1 MSGMNPA
8 LGLTFMVT
16 TIFIALPSAIKTF
29 NWLGTMWGGKLQV
42 TTPML
47 NAVGFVSLFII
58 GGLSGI
64 FMAATPV
71 DIQIHDTYF
80 IVAHFHYV
88 LAGGSLFGIFGGIY
102 YWFPKMFGRMMNET
116 LGRIH
121 FALSFIF
128 MNGVF
133 FPMHQLGAA
142 GMPRR
147 LADPYNYEYLADL
160 LPLNQVMTLSAI
172 GMGLSQLILIY
183 NIVYSLLYGPEA
195 GRNPWRANSLEWMT
209 SSPPPHGNFD
219 KPVVVYRG
227 PHEFSSPKTKVDY
240 LPQWIAPEDIPAFEA
255 AVLAGEKV

>member
-1 MSGMNPA
+1 MCSSDLAIAGLGFVVWGHHMFMSGMNPA

-121 FALSFIF
+121 
-128 MNGVF
+128 
-133 FPMHQLGAA
+133 
-142 GMPRR
+142 
-147 LADPYNYEYLADL
+147 
-160 LPLNQVMTLSAI
+160 
-172 GMGLSQLILIY
+172 
-183 NIVYSLLYGPEA
+183 
-195 GRNPWRANSLEWMT
+195 
-209 SSPPPHGNFD
+209 
-219 KPVVVYRG
+219 
-227 PHEFSSPKTKVDY
+227 
-240 LPQWIAPEDIPAFEA
+240 
-255 AVLAGEKV
+255 